1 MIDCD
6 FVMLTLSMFYWVFFF
21 FFFFKQKTAYEMRIS
36 DWSSDVCSSDL
47 VFVDRVLALK
57 LGDQRAGAVDLQH
70 HVMRLAVFRD
80 LVREAAQA
88 PGLGL
93 DDLALI
99 ILDDL
104 GGGLDRKSVV
114 SGKSGSVSVDL
125 GGGRIIKTNR

>member
-1 MIDCD
+1 MIRRPPRSTRTD
-6 FVMLTLSMFYWVFFF
+6 TLFPYTTLCRAVD
-21 FFFFKQKTAYEMRIS
+21 TNGHVA
-36 DWSSDVCSSDL
+36 DD

-99 ILDDL
+99 ILDYL
-104 GGGLDRKSVV
+104 GGGFRQRVHLHLCTILAPTEHELV
-114 SGKSGSVSVDL
+114 
-125 GGGRIIKTNR
+125 NRARQGVGYG